1 MEKVRLGDVCTVVSG
16 STPKT
21 NNPEYWNGDI
31 NWITPAELA
40 DDSYI
45 INESARKITE
55 EGVRKTGLKSFPAG
69 TVILSSRAPIG
80 KVAIAG
86 TEMYCNQGFK
96 NLICSE
102 KINSD
107 YLYWFLKSNTTYLNS
122 LGRGATFKE
131 ISKSIV
137 ENIRIPLP
145 SLSEQEE
152 CALSLKKIRD
162 IQSLKKS
169 QLEQLDNLIKSRFVE
184 MFGSIYDTNVKWET
198 DLLKNLLTIER
209 GGSPRPID
217 QYITQDENGVNWI
230 KIGDTRDNSI
240 YIDTCKEKIKPEGMK
255 KSRYVSK
262 GDLLLSNSMSFG
274 RPYILNIDGC
284 IHDGWLVLKDEKN
297 IFDKIF
303 LCYLLG
309 SNETYNMFK
318 AMAEGG
324 VVSNLN
330 KELVGKL
337 RVTIP
342 NRLLQDEF
350 SHFVEQVDKSKF
362 DVQKSIEEL
371 QTLYDSLMQKYFG

>member
-362 DVQKSIEEL
+362 D
-371 QTLYDSLMQKYFG
+371 

>member
-184 MFGSIYDTNVKWET
+184 MFDEFET
-198 DLLKNLLTIER
+198 TTTIARYIAELR
-209 GGSPRPID
+209 GGKSLAGTEECRNKVLKTGAATFGWFDPEQYKYLPID
-217 QYITQDENGVNWI
+217 YKPLPEHKVEA
-230 KIGDTRDNSI
+230 GDVI
-240 YIDTCKEKIKPEGMK
+240 I
-255 KSRYVSK
+255 SRM
-262 GDLLLSNSMSFG
+262 NT
-274 RPYILNIDGC
+274 P
-284 IHDGWLVLKDEKN
+284 
-297 IFDKIF
+297 
-303 LCYLLG
+303 
-309 SNETYNMFK
+309 
-318 AMAEGG
+318 
-324 VVSNLN
+324 
-330 KELVGKL
+330 ELVGACSYVFEAPENMYYPDRLWKVIPEAETNPIFLWQLLWDKEIRRQIKEKSGGTSGTMHNISKSKL
-337 RVTIP
+337 LEIKCIDAP
-342 NRLLQDEF
+342 IKLQNQF
-350 SHFVEQVDKSKF
+350 SEFVEQVNKSKF
-362 DVQKSIEEL
+362 D
-371 QTLYDSLMQKYFG
+371 